1 MQHNVE
7 QARFN
12 MIEQQIRPWEVLDGT
27 VLELLGRVPREDFV
41 PEQHKGLAFADI
53 EIPIGFGQTMLSP
66 KMEGRILQSL
76 AIQPADKVLEI
87 GTGSGYFTA
96 LLASLAREVHTVE
109 INDELRRQA
118 HERLARHHI
127 DNVTLYLGDGA
138 NGWEEDYGR
147 YDIIVFTGSLA
158 LLPTLAARQLNVD
171 GKLFAVVGEAPVMEA
186 TLIRR
191 ISEDVFRQD
200 VIFETCLPQ
209 LDNAPQPE
217 KFSF

>member
-27 VLELLGRVPREDFV
+27 VLDLLGRVPREDFV
-41 PEQHKGLAFADI
+41 PEQYKGLAFADI
-53 EIPIGFGQTMLSP
+53 EIPIGSGQTMLSP

-76 AIQPADKVLEI
+76 AIQPPDKVLEI

-118 HERLARHHI
+118 YERLARHHI
-127 DNVTLYLGDGA
+127 VNVALHLGDGA
-138 NGWEEDYGR
+138 NGWGGYDR

-158 LLPTLAARQLNVD
+158 LSPSAAAQQLNIG
-171 GKLFAVVGEAPVMEA
+171 GKLFAVIGEAPVMEA

-200 VIFETCLPQ
+200 AIFETCLPQ

>member
-41 PEQHKGLAFADI
+41 HEQYKGLAFADI

-76 AIQPADKVLEI
+76 AIQPPDKVLEI

-118 HERLARHHI
+118 YERLARHHI
-127 DNVTLYLGDGA
+127 DNVSLHLGDGA
-138 NGWEEDYGR
+138 NGWEYHSR

-158 LLPTLAARQLNVD
+158 LPPTVAARQLNVD
-171 GKLFAVVGEAPVMEA
+171 GKLFAVIGEAPVMEA